1 MKEEDFLAHPELTLP
16 GAPSLST
23 RNALFSREALPLGV
37 EAAQRALLQWGV
49 SGAAQHVTHL
59 LVSSMTSMHMP
70 GLDLQLAKALG
81 LPRCVHRTLLQMTGC
96 HAGVQM
102 MRMAMDICQ
111 ASSRSSSGSGGGSLR
126 GACVLLVAV
135 EVPSISLQA
144 PAEDNP
150 SLGNLVSAAI
160 FGDGAAAMV
169 VTSTDGPLGRQ
180 GQEGGEA
187 REGEREGEE
196 ERRPLFELHRAA
208 SVFVEGT
215 EDLIRSTV
223 THAGMD
229 AGLERELPRVVGP
242 PVAAFAAQ
250 LLRVVGLS
258 VGEEGEREREGEGE
272 GEAVKEAFW
281 ALHPGGRAIVDAVE
295 RHCKLPPHALAAS
308 R

>member
-111 ASSRSSSGSGGGSLR
+111 ASSRSGSGSGGSSRR

-196 ERRPLFELHRAA
+196 ERRP
-208 SVFVEGT
+208 
-215 EDLIRSTV
+215 
-223 THAGMD
+223 
-229 AGLERELPRVVGP
+229 
-242 PVAAFAAQ
+242 AFAAQ

>member
-1 MKEEDFLAHPELTLP
+1 MKEADFNAHPELTLP
-16 GAPSLST
+16 GAPSLSS
-23 RNALFSREALPLGV
+23 RNALFSREALPLGL
-37 EAAQRALLQWGV
+37 EAAQRALRQWGCPA
-49 SGAAQHVTHL
+49 SHVTHL

-70 GLDLQLAKALG
+70 GLDLQVAKALA

-111 ASSRSSSGSGGGSLR
+111 ATRSRSRGSSNGTHTSSSSSSSSMR

-144 PAEDNP
+144 PAEDSP

-169 VTSTDGPLGRQ
+169 VTSTDCTEARQ
-180 GQEGGEA
+180 GQGQGGG
-187 REGEREGEE
+187 R
-196 ERRPLFELHRAA
+196 
-208 SVFVEGT
+208 
-215 EDLIRSTV
+215 
-223 THAGMD
+223 
-229 AGLERELPRVVGP
+229 
-242 PVAAFAAQ
+242 
-250 LLRVVGLS
+250 
-258 VGEEGEREREGEGE
+258 EGERERETGN
-272 GEAVKEAFW
+272 EAFW

-295 RHCKLPPHALAAS
+295 RHCNLPPHALAAS